1 MYWLLH
7 TPELNIRGIQ
17 IRPCIQYR
25 PFLDHTPVVL
35 IHTYHTHIYE
45 VRCHSTLRCKIE
57 IEYVYEACNYY
68 TTITITR
75 TIRSDEHLQRM
86 TVIHILALAQLA
98 EVGIERHKRVRR
110 SEIE

>member
-1 MYWLLH
+1 MAAAYPAVEHLRHTNPSMHTIQTLLG
-7 TPELNIRGIQ
+7 P
-17 IRPCIQYR
+17 Y
-25 PFLDHTPVVL
+25 PFVL

-45 VRCHSTLRCKIE
+45 VKCHAILRCKIE
-57 IEYVYEACNYY
+57 IEYVYEACTYY

-98 EVGIERHKRVRR
+98 EVGIERHKRVRCP
-110 SEIE
+110 EIE